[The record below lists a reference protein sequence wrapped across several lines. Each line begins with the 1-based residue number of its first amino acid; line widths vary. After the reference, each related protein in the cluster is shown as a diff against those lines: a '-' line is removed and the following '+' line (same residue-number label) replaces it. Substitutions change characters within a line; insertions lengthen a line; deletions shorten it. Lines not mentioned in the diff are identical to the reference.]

1 MITGTVRCIHKWYNR
16 HRPSV
21 DATAQIQHP
30 SFLYRT
36 ATCLFLLTLT
46 SLSAVWADDPR
57 QLDISEQEQSIR
69 VKWNSFAATGSGIIS
84 RARLVGC

>member
-1 MITGTVRCIHKWYNR
+1 MWFNR

-30 SFLYRT
+30 SFLYRA

-57 QLDISEQEQSIR
+57 QLDISEQELKEIADGALTLMAFQVLPDITTSALHT
-69 VKWNSFAATGSGIIS
+69 KGFS
-84 RARLVGC
+84 